1 MTAATLHAV
10 KPEEEGMRLD
20 RWCRLRFPGLTNA
33 YLNKLLRTGQVRL
46 DGARVKGNARVTAGQ
61 EVRLPPLAFPKGVRD
76 APPAAAAPLKPKERA
91 LLEAMVLYSDEDI
104 LVLNKPAGLAVQ
116 GGTGTSR
123 HVDGLLESWAS
134 ELGER
139 PRLVHRLDRDTSGVL
154 VVARRRHVAAA
165 LGRLFATRKVEK
177 EYWAVVQGVP
187 HPRDGIIDMPLL
199 KLSGLKG
206 DRVRDGTGREEA
218 RRSVTLYRTADQA
231 GQAFAFVVLMPRTG
245 RQHQLRAHM
254 AHIGHPILG
263 DDKYGGDRAVP
274 AAIANRLHLHARRIF
289 FPHPRTG
296 KPVSVAAPLS
306 DTMQATF
313 ETLGFDQRS
322 DPG

>member
-1 MTAATLHAV
+1 
-10 KPEEEGMRLD
+10 
-20 RWCRLRFPGLTNA
+20 
-33 YLNKLLRTGQVRL
+33 
-46 DGARVKGNARVTAGQ
+46 
-61 EVRLPPLAFPKGVRD
+61 
-76 APPAAAAPLKPKERA
+76 
-91 LLEAMVLYSDEDI
+91 
-104 LVLNKPAGLAVQ
+104 
-116 GGTGTSR
+116 
-123 HVDGLLESWAS
+123 
-134 ELGER
+134 
-139 PRLVHRLDRDTSGVL
+139 
-154 VVARRRHVAAA
+154 
-165 LGRLFATRKVEK
+165 
-177 EYWAVVQGVP
+177 
-187 HPRDGIIDMPLL
+187 
-199 KLSGLKG
+199 
-206 DRVRDGTGREEA
+206 
-218 RRSVTLYRTADQA
+218 LYRTADQA

-274 AAIANRLHLHARRIF
+274 AAIANRLHLHARRIV